1 MTFWRT
7 LLNDGRVGGKS
18 WIHTE
23 SASALDATQCDVHE
37 QTSSGMTALGH
48 DEFFQIL
55 DFTLM
60 NEKSIAFVIQSGWL
74 STVSMPYLG

>member
-7 LLNDGRVGGKS
+7 LLNDGRAGGKS

-48 DEFFQIL
+48 DEFFSDTRFYL
-55 DFTLM
+55 
-60 NEKSIAFVIQSGWL
+60 NE
-74 STVSMPYLG
+74 

>member
-1 MTFWRT
+1 M
-7 LLNDGRVGGKS
+7 GGKS

-60 NEKSIAFVIQSGWL
+60 NEKSMAFVTNRQAFHCTYVISGL
-74 STVSMPYLG
+74 VV